1 MSSLVGQVGKLS
13 MTIQVKRKATG
24 KVEEY
29 KLESTTTP
37 EQHKAMV
44 ELLKQEKKDGSHS

>member
-13 MTIQVKRKATG
+13 MTIQVKRKETG

-29 KLESTTTP
+29 TLESTTTP

-44 ELLKQEKKDGSHS
+44 ELMKQEKKDGGNA